1 MRNVLLSQ
9 ESAHHTSQIQIHSS
23 SKLRRHH
30 LSSRLN
36 SMSIMK
42 TFKSKL
48 ERKSQFRSFSL
59 CIAEQQVEED
69 FDRVNDEIQVFSI
82 DHDRHVMM
90 TILLKAVFPFENW
103 HQILHVEFIE
113 HFEFARREIQM
124 LEPDS
129 CRISIFNVLLSLQT
143 FFLILHSST
152 LHHESIVE
160 WSASQVSFTEEKLQH
175 WEIINDALWSGLR
188 RIESVRNWDDQCLVR
203 DEHIVV
209 IDDSRRQKW
218 MLSWSLNDI
227 LLRFK

>member
-1 MRNVLLSQ
+1 MPTV
-9 ESAHHTSQIQIHSS
+9 
-23 SKLRRHH
+23 
-30 LSSRLN
+30 
-36 SMSIMK
+36 K
-42 TFKSKL
+42 TFKSKF
-48 ERKSQFRSFSL
+48 ERKSQFRPFSL

-69 FDRVNDEIQVFSI
+69 FGRVNDEIQVFSI
-82 DHDRHVMM
+82 DHDRHVMT
-90 TILLKAVFPFENW
+90 TILLKAAFLFENW

-113 HFEFARREIQM
+113 HFGFARREIQM

-129 CRISIFNVLLSLQT
+129 CRASIFDVLLSLQT

-152 LHHESIVE
+152 LHYESIVE
-160 WSASQVSFTEEKLQH
+160 WSASQASFTEEKLQH

-188 RIESVRNWDDQCLVR
+188 RIESVRNWNDQCLVR
-203 DEHIVV
+203 DEHIAV